1 MQEASFPIYGAFT
14 YIVRMT
20 DVEQAPETTMS
31 ETTVFVLLNKGRSS
45 ELDIERL
52 L

>member
-1 MQEASFPIYGAFT
+1 MQEASFPSYGALT
-14 YIVRMT
+14 HIVRMT
-20 DVEQAPETTMS
+20 DVEQATATTMS

>member
-14 YIVRMT
+14 HIVRMT
-20 DVEQAPETTMS
+20 DVEQVPETTTS